1 MNMDGLIVK
10 RDIFMEKNFFIA
22 SIILSF
28 LVHTVSFV
36 LLSLPY
42 SRVGVSS
49 KVFKSIE
56 VTYQDLKSQKE
67 ENKKAL
73 FKDLKVIK
81 DSKPYENQKLRV
93 LDKKGNMFSAMGN
106 RIKDI
111 SKLTGKLRASQK
123 KSRKITTLD
132 LAKKITL
139 PPLSTE
145 KITNPKY
152 LTYNDDMRDTISRNI
167 KQRAYAYVN
176 HPDFEVGE
184 VYLTFV
190 LASEG
195 MLKDVKIIEG
205 KTFANDYLREVA
217 LRSIKES
224 NPFPPFPKGFDYP
237 EFTFN
242 LLISFQN

>member
-1 MNMDGLIVK
+1 MDGRIIK
-10 RDIFMEKNFFIA
+10 RDHLVEKNLFVTGITF
-22 SIILSF
+22 SF
-28 LVHTVSFV
+28 LAHALGIV

-42 SRVGVSS
+42 SRAGISS
-49 KVFKSIE
+49 KAFKPIE
-56 VTYQDLKSQKE
+56 VTYQDLKSHE
-67 ENKKAL
+67 EEKGKTS
-73 FKDLKVIK
+73 FKNLKVIK
-81 DSKPYENQKLRV
+81 DSKPYEDQKLRV
-93 LDKKGNMFSAMGN
+93 LDKKRNMFSTIGD

-111 SKLTGKLRASQK
+111 SKLTGELRASQK
-123 KSRKITTLD
+123 KTHKITTLD

-176 HPDFEVGE
+176 HPDFEAGE

-190 LASEG
+190 LTFEG
-195 MLKDVKIIEG
+195 MLKGVKIIED
-205 KTFANDYLREVA
+205 KTSANDYLREVA

-224 NPFPPFPKGFDYP
+224 SPFPPFPKGFDYP

>member
-1 MNMDGLIVK
+1 MDGLLIK
-10 RDIFMEKNFFIA
+10 QDSFMERNLFLA
-22 SIILSF
+22 SITLSF
-28 LVHTVSFV
+28 LVHAISIGIF
-36 LLSLPY
+36 SLPY
-42 SRVGVSS
+42 ERAKKPSDE
-49 KVFKSIE
+49 FKSIE
-56 VTYQDLKSQKE
+56 VTYQDLKTKKE
-67 ENKKAL
+67 EKKDTL
-73 FKDLKVIK
+73 FKDLKVVK
-81 DSKPYENQKLRV
+81 DLRPYEDQKLKV
-93 LDKKGNMFSAMGN
+93 LDKKRNMFSTIGS

-111 SKLTGKLRASQK
+111 SKLTGTLRTSQK
-123 KSRKITTLD
+123 KTQRVATLD

-139 PPLSTE
+139 PPLSAE

-167 KQRAYAYVN
+167 KQRAYTYVN
-176 HPDFEVGE
+176 HPDFEAGE

-195 MLKDVKIIEG
+195 TLRGVKIIDD
-205 KTFANDYLREVA
+205 KTSANEYLREVA

-224 NPFPPFPKGFDYP
+224 NPFPPFPKGFNYP

>member
-1 MNMDGLIVK
+1 MIK
-10 RDIFMEKNFFIA
+10 RDRFMEKSFFVTGIA
-22 SIILSF
+22 LSF
-28 LVHTVSFV
+28 LVHLLSFV
-36 LLSLPY
+36 FLSLPY
-42 SRVGVSS
+42 SRARTPT
-49 KVFKSIE
+49 KPFKTIE
-56 VTYQDLKSQKE
+56 VTYQDLRSQEKKKE
-67 ENKKAL
+67 KKVL
-73 FKDLKVIK
+73 RNLDVVKDLKER
-81 DSKPYENQKLRV
+81 DNQDLKV
-93 LDKKGNMFSAMGN
+93 LDKKRDLFSVIGD

-123 KSRKITTLD
+123 KANKIMTLD

-139 PPLSTE
+139 PPLSGE

-167 KQRAYAYVN
+167 KQRAYTYVN

-195 MLKDVKIIEG
+195 QLKAIKIIED
-205 KTFANDYLREVA
+205 KTSANDYLRKVA

-224 NPFPPFPKGFDYP
+224 SPFPPFPEGFDYP